1 MGISAATCRAAGIAL
16 LACAYSAYAG
26 DPAARTATQPLL
38 LASLQPGVESAMR
51 GSPLPEAGLLRSV
64 NERYNAYRWVSDTAL
79 WGETDY
85 WATPLELQARGAGD
99 CEDFAIAKY
108 FHLLRMGVPESRLR
122 LMVAGLLRRPRLSIE
137 LHMVLIYYATP
148 ESDPLVLDNVTS
160 DIHPLSQRGDLVP
173 RLAFNR
179 EGWWSMLAGSVQARS
194 GPVPIVR
201 WHGLLAR
208 VEAERL
214 AALAVAPGQAPAPAA
229 AR

>member
-1 MGISAATCRAAGIAL
+1 MATSATRCGAAGIAL
-16 LACAYSAYAG
+16 LAFAYSAYAG
-26 DPAARTATQPLL
+26 DPAARAATQSLL
-38 LASLQPGVESAMR
+38 LASVQPGVEAAMR

-64 NERYNAYRWVSDTAL
+64 NERYNAYRWVSDVAL
-79 WGETDY
+79 WGEADY

-108 FHLLRMGVPESRLR
+108 FHLRRLGVPESRLR
-122 LMVAGLLRRPRLSIE
+122 LMVAGLLRGPRISFE

-148 ESDPLVLDNVTS
+148 ESDPLVLDNVTA

-179 EGWWSMLAGSVQARS
+179 EGWWSMQTGIAQARS